1 MKPKLLL
8 PYRCKLIGLV
18 VFLLSLIP
26 AVATYFYD
34 FNFSFLEYTSTV
46 IRQESDGTQLSV
58 SDLANYTDE
67 VALTGMIIGLLL
79 IAFSRE
85 KEEDEFINKIRLESL
100 QWAILVNYILLIIA
114 TWAVYGF
121 NFIDVMIY
129 NMLTV
134 LLIFII
140 RFHILIWRNNYSAK
154 HPNM

>member
-8 PYRCKLIGLV
+8 PYRCKLIGLL
-18 VFLLSLIP
+18 VFLPSLILGI
-26 AVATYFYD
+26 AIYFYD
-34 FNFSFLEYTSTV
+34 FNFSILESAGTTIKLETS
-46 IRQESDGTQLSV
+46 GTQMNV
-58 SDLANYTDE
+58 SDARNYTDE
-67 VALTGMIIGLLL
+67 LALTGMIIGLLM
-79 IAFSRE
+79 IAFSRQ

-121 NFIDVMIY
+121 DYIDVMIY

-134 LLIFII
+134 LLIFNI

-154 HPNM
+154 HPNL